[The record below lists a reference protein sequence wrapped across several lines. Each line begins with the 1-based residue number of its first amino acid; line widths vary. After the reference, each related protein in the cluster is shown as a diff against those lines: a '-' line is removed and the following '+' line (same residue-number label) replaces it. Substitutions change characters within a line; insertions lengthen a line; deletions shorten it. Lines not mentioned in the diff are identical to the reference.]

1 MNPVLKEKIKII
13 EQAIKEQNLNR
24 ELHITEMEQLINNEN
39 IKKVLEEIKGFLP
52 IDNGNV
58 ALNEITR
65 LSSNSAIRD
74 LTHFYLECNDVNVV
88 DDYEYENNDY
98 FSTSSYAQYVN
109 DISKFH
115 LLTDEEEKE
124 YFTKLQNG
132 QLEYKEKIINANLRL
147 VISVAK
153 RYVGQEFGLEELIQE
168 GNIGL
173 IKAVDKFEVDK
184 GYKFSTYATW
194 WIRQNITRSIADKSR
209 LVRLPVHRYVEVVFY
224 KRCLDKFTT
233 ENGRTP
239 NDKELALY
247 MTKENNERPN
257 RILKQYT
264 EEDVRKLQKDSVLP
278 TSLDVPV
285 GDDKDAVLGD
295 FVADEQFDIESDVYS
310 EALRADLNE
319 ILDTLT
325 DRERK
330 IIVLRYGLEDGRPR
344 TLEQVGKEFK
354 VTRERVRQIESKAL
368 RKLRHPSRS
377 KKLQGYLT
385 N

>member
-39 IKKVLEEIKGFLP
+39 IKKVLEEIKAFLP

-65 LSSNSAIRD
+65 LSNNSAIRD
-74 LTHFYLECNDVNVV
+74 LTHFYLECNNVNVI
-88 DDYEYENNDY
+88 DDYEYDNDY
-98 FSTSSYAQYVN
+98 LSTSSYAQYVN

-153 RYVGQEFGLEELIQE
+153 RYVSQDFGLEEVIQE

-194 WIRQNITRSIADKSR
+194 WIKQNITRSIADKSR
-209 LVRLPVHRYVEVVFY
+209 LVRLPVHRYVEVNFY
-224 KRCLDKFTT
+224 KKCLDKFTI

-247 MTKENNERPN
+247 MTKENNEKPN
-257 RILKQYT
+257 RIFKQYT

-278 TSLDVPV
+278 ASLDVPV
-285 GDDKDAVLGD
+285 GEDKDAVLGD
-295 FVADEQFDIESDVYS
+295 FVKDEQFDIESEVYS
-310 EALRADLNE
+310 ESLKADIVE
-319 ILDTLT
+319 VLDTLT
-325 DRERK
+325 DRERA
-330 IIVLRYGLEDGRPR
+330 IIMLRFGLYDGRPK
-344 TLEQVGKEFK
+344 TLEEVGKEFK
-354 VTRERVRQIESKAL
+354 VTRERVRQIEAKAL
-368 RKLRHPSRS
+368 RKLRHPARS

>member
-24 ELHITEMEQLINNEN
+24 ELHITEMEQLIHNEN
-39 IKKVLEEIKGFLP
+39 IKKVLEEIKTFLP

-58 ALNEITR
+58 TLSEITR
-65 LSSNSAIRD
+65 LSNNSAIRD
-74 LTHFYLECNDVNVV
+74 LTHFYLECNNINVV
-88 DDYEYENNDY
+88 DDYEYDNDY
-98 FSTSSYAQYVN
+98 FSTSSYAQYVK

-147 VISVAK
+147 VISVSK
-153 RYVGQEFGLEELIQE
+153 RYVSQDFGLEELIQE

-194 WIRQNITRSIADKSR
+194 WIKQSITRSIADKSR
-209 LVRLPVHRYVEVVFY
+209 LVRLPVHRYTEVNFY
-224 KRCLDKFTT
+224 KKCLDKFTT

-257 RILKQYT
+257 RIFKQYT

-278 TSLDVPV
+278 ASLDTPV
-285 GDDKDAVLGD
+285 GEDKDTVLGD
-295 FVADEQFDIESDVYS
+295 FVADEHFNLESEFYS
-310 EALRADLNE
+310 EALRKDLNE

-325 DRERK
+325 DRERA
-330 IIVLRYGLEDGRPR
+330 IIMLRFGLYDGRPR
-344 TLEQVGKEFK
+344 TLEEVGKIFK
-354 VTRERVRQIESKAL
+354 ITRERVRQIEAKAL